1 MNHTSSKTFVHC
13 VLSDALKRAR
23 FKGVMYT
30 KQLSP
35 FLLMIVMLISSAL
48 LNAADSIPSP
58 TKLEIEMARSDSSVT
73 SEVKLGEVST
83 PEVKLKISEVS
94 VKTKSGNVLSGIK
107 IELFSSNGSC
117 IFSGC
122 KETGSTD
129 TLLLN
134 SELVPVFLEELKE
147 IESRNVG
154 GYFGVARCR
163 PSQPVPQAYCLES
176 FKIDESDFGI
186 LVRTPQSWFKLNQVP
201 PSDLGKIINR
211 YGKSG
216 DGGT

>member
-1 MNHTSSKTFVHC
+1 
-13 VLSDALKRAR
+13 
-23 FKGVMYT
+23 MYT

-35 FLLMIVMLISSAL
+35 FLLMIVMLVSSAL

-58 TKLEIEMARSDSSVT
+58 TKLEVELGRSDSSSVA
-73 SEVKLGEVST
+73 SEVNLGEVST
-83 PEVKLKISEVS
+83 PEVKLNISEVS
-94 VKTKSGNVLSGIK
+94 IKTKSGKVLSGIK
-107 IELFSSNGSC
+107 IELFSRNGSC

-122 KETGSTD
+122 TETGSTD
-129 TLLLN
+129 TVLLD
-134 SELVPVFLEELKE
+134 SELVPLFLEELKE

-163 PSQPVPQAYCLES
+163 PSQSVPQAYCLES

-201 PSDLGKIINR
+201 ASDLGKIINR